1 MQISE
6 RKASLLVG
14 KIVRG
19 HTKLAAI
26 SSRLTAAFFLLIK
39 MGAKQ
44 SKGIPNPFTCL
55 RGLGRKNKVVLM
67 CSNVV
72 VNGRTSEPAPS
83 ELCSRNPTSRRI
95 SSDLVLEGVD
105 IEAETYGIAP
115 AVLPPVMPPP
125 GMRGAA
131 YMTRHR
137 EQELLD
143 AMYLNIP
150 IYDDRYSPLS
160 DEEDEEVRKKLST
173 YVIANILFGH
183 A

>member
-1 MQISE
+1 MHISE
-6 RKASLLVG
+6 RKASIPVG

-26 SSRLTAAFFLLIK
+26 SFQTNRLLLSFK

-55 RGLGRKNKVVLM
+55 RGLGRKNEM

-83 ELCSRNPTSRRI
+83 ELRSRNPTSRRGWI
-95 SSDLVLEGVD
+95 SSDLVLEDVD

-115 AVLPPVMPPP
+115 AVLPPVIPPP

-131 YMTRHR
+131 YMTRHH

-150 IYDDRYSPLS
+150 IYDDGYSPLS
-160 DEEDEEVRKKLST
+160 DEEDEEVGKKLST